1 MRFRGGISLLVAA
14 CFCASLAGCRRE
26 PAAEAPIDGADSAN
40 APTEPLPD
48 ADINASLEED
58 LGAPPPTAETLRF
71 LGRWA
76 VDEENCA
83 DNAWRFEETELR
95 TPAGSVCRFSEV
107 RTVPGGYD
115 IGARCTAEGPE
126 QDNVL
131 KLRFAESA
139 GGMLFESDS
148 IADAGLVRCGD

>member
-1 MRFRGGISLLVAA
+1 MRFRGGIFLLAAA
-14 CFCASLAGCRRE
+14 CFCAGLAGCRRE
-26 PAAEAPIDGADSAN
+26 PAAEAPVEPSDSAN
-40 APTEPLPD
+40 VQAESLPD
-48 ADINASLEED
+48 ADINASLAEN
-58 LGAPPPTAETLRF
+58 LGAAPPTAETLRF
-71 LGRWA
+71 LGSWA

-95 TPAGSVCRFSEV
+95 TPAGSACRFSEV

-115 IGARCTAEGPE
+115 IAARCTAEGPE
-126 QDNVL
+126 EEDVL